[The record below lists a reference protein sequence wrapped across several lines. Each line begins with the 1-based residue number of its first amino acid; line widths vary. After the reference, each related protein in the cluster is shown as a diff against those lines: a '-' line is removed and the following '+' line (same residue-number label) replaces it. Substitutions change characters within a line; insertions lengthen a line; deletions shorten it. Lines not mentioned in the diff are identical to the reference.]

1 MHSKCNALD
10 SSPNYSSP
18 PCPQRNDLPWNQ
30 SLAPKR
36 LETAG
41 VKDPTQSS
49 LRRLTF
55 LELCGPLSQ
64 GLYALTSVWYLH
76 CLFSLPGMLFS
87 TSPHGV
93 FPHFRCHLFN
103 SGFPRQIILKSNLL
117 HGPSIRPSLP
127 TIKFI
132 LSKISPVSLNWNESK
147 YFFFFWMYTAIAWM
161 TMLSFSNYLENRIIW
176 IRALLLISHTL
187 VCMLDNKNFI
197 WCKKIILSLR
207 PWKVIPM
214 KYNTGIPAAVLCQH
228 NWYSLPKILC
238 RERQVPKADTLHEDR
253 SSLALFACN
262 H

>member
-1 MHSKCNALD
+1 MIQSSNSLPPHSLTSGDIMSDDVRWSWYNKNTNNMHSKCNALD

-41 VKDPTQSS
+41 VKDRTQSS

-103 SGFPRQIILKSNLL
+103 SGFPCQIILKSNLL

-147 YFFFFWMYTAIAWM
+147 YFFFLNVHRYSM
-161 TMLSFSNYLENRIIW
+161 N
-176 IRALLLISHTL
+176 
-187 VCMLDNKNFI
+187 DNAQF
-197 WCKKIILSLR
+197 
-207 PWKVIPM
+207 
-214 KYNTGIPAAVLCQH
+214 Q
-228 NWYSLPKILC
+228 
-238 RERQVPKADTLHEDR
+238 
-253 SSLALFACN
+253 
-262 H
+262 